1 MTRVLSKIR
10 WQMTKNGPILV
21 ESKRAGYIV
30 IDWSGNIRT
39 NITLKTLANHAVK
52 GKKMTIMLTKEEHDG
67 KYILGPIVDVFDIL
81 ENQGVIIA
89 PEPYV
94 YMQEG

>member
-1 MTRVLSKIR
+1 MARVLSNIR

-21 ESKRAGYIV
+21 ESKRAGNIV
-30 IDWSGNIRT
+30 IDWGGNIRT

-52 GKKMTIMLTKEEHDG
+52 GKKMTIMLTKEDHDVK
-67 KYILGPIVDVFDIL
+67 KYILGPIIDVFDIL
-81 ENQGVIIA
+81 KNQGVIVT

-94 YMQEG
+94 YMPE